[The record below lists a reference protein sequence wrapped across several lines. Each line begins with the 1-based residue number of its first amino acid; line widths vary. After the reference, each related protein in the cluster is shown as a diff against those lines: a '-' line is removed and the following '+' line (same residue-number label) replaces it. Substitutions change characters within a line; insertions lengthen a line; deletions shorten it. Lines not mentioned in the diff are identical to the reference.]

1 MQRRELLKMIA
12 LVTGGAVIGGEF
24 LLTGCSPVSNNKE
37 FNLTQDQINWL
48 NEVAETILPKT
59 KTPGAKDAKVGEF
72 IFTQVRDC
80 YSDEDQAT
88 FIECFKKLEI
98 TCKEVTGKTFLDCS
112 AEEKTKALIAVD
124 TERKEW
130 NKEKRKEK
138 HYFQMLKQL
147 TLFGFFTSEPGATQA
162 LRYVAVPGRYDGCVD
177 YTPGDRAWAS

>member
-37 FNLTQDQINWL
+37 FKLTQDQINWL
-48 NEVAETILPKT
+48 NEIAETILPKT
-59 KTPGAKDAKVGEF
+59 NTPGAKDANVGEF
-72 IFTQVRDC
+72 ISTQVRDC
-80 YSDEDQAT
+80 YSVEDQQVFLKGMDQLEAT
-88 FIECFKKLEI
+88 CKEITGKPFIEC
-98 TCKEVTGKTFLDCS
+98 TP
-112 AEEKTKALIAVD
+112 EEKTQVLIQID
-124 TERKEW
+124 TKRKEW
-130 NKEKRKEK
+130 NTEKREEK
-138 HYFQMLKQL
+138 HYFQMMKQL

>member
-37 FNLTQDQINWL
+37 FKLTQDQINWL

-59 KTPGAKDAKVGEF
+59 NTPGAKDAKVGEF
-72 IFTQVRDC
+72 ISTQVRDC
-80 YSDEDQAT
+80 YSVEDQQV
-88 FIECFKKLEI
+88 FLKGMDQLEA
-98 TCKEVTGKTFLDCS
+98 TCKEITGKPFLDCT
-112 AEEKTKALIAVD
+112 AEEKTQVLIKID
-124 TERKEW
+124 TER
-130 NKEKRKEK
+130 
-138 HYFQMLKQL
+138 KQL